1 MRSQRITFLSNILEY
16 NISNGCQLMI
26 ANEYYSANDLPIIY
40 NHDEDGLAEL
50 CNGMSANE
58 ILRASSYGNY
68 SYTEPYVF
76 INAHGNLETSDEV
89 CCNWRTI
96 AEWMIDGGYKN
107 AFDAWNILN
116 NVSENIA
123 EVYPLIV
130 GCIGD
135 AAAYDLRSWSEIYSK
150 IPEVEMVFEG
160 TAYDVPARPEILF
173 ALSSEITTNARE
185 HCSEIEIGNAIE
197 YVSQL
202 PAEFKNRIF
211 ADLLQIESIR
221 EILAKNRSYDDWF
234 LRSGRDWEDFGL

>member
-1 MRSQRITFLSNILEY
+1 MRSPRITFLSNILEY
-16 NISNGCQLMI
+16 NISNEHQLMI

-96 AEWMIDGGYKN
+96 AEWMIDGGYEN

-116 NVSENIA
+116 NTSYVDVGDFETDFLDEFSYY
-123 EVYPLIV
+123 VLI
-130 GCIGD
+130 D
-135 AAAYDLRSWSEIYSK
+135 DDKAQEWYNYADY
-150 IPEVEMVFEG
+150 
-160 TAYDVPARPEILF
+160 T
-173 ALSSEITTNARE
+173 LS
-185 HCSEIEIGNAIE
+185 
-197 YVSQL
+197 Y
-202 PAEFKNRIF
+202 
-211 ADLLQIESIR
+211 LLLTS
-221 EILAKNRSYDDWF
+221 
-234 LRSGRDWEDFGL
+234 WEDLKDEYDIWKNEKEEELEKTMKRCMDC

>member
-1 MRSQRITFLSNILEY
+1 MRSPRITFLSNILEY
-16 NISNGCQLMI
+16 NISKGCQLMI

-96 AEWMIDGGYKN
+96 AEWMIDGGYEN

-116 NVSENIA
+116 NTSYVDVGDFETDFLDEFSYY
-123 EVYPLIV
+123 VLI
-130 GCIGD
+130 D
-135 AAAYDLRSWSEIYSK
+135 DDKAQEWYDYADY
-150 IPEVEMVFEG
+150 
-160 TAYDVPARPEILF
+160 T
-173 ALSSEITTNARE
+173 LS
-185 HCSEIEIGNAIE
+185 
-197 YVSQL
+197 Y
-202 PAEFKNRIF
+202 
-211 ADLLQIESIR
+211 LLLTS
-221 EILAKNRSYDDWF
+221 
-234 LRSGRDWEDFGL
+234 WEDLKDEYDIWKNEKEEELEKTMKRCGDC

>member
-76 INAHGNLETSDEV
+76 INAHGNLETADEI

-96 AEWMIDGGYKN
+96 AEWMIDGGYEN

-116 NVSENIA
+116 NTSYVDVGDFETDFLD
-123 EVYPLIV
+123 EFPYYVLI
-130 GCIGD
+130 D
-135 AAAYDLRSWSEIYSK
+135 DDKAQEWYDYADY
-150 IPEVEMVFEG
+150 
-160 TAYDVPARPEILF
+160 T
-173 ALSSEITTNARE
+173 LS
-185 HCSEIEIGNAIE
+185 
-197 YVSQL
+197 Y
-202 PAEFKNRIF
+202 
-211 ADLLQIESIR
+211 LLLTS
-221 EILAKNRSYDDWF
+221 
-234 LRSGRDWEDFGL
+234 WEDLKDEYDIWKNEKEEELEKTMKRCGDC

>member
-16 NISNGCQLMI
+16 EISNEHQLMI

-40 NHDEDGLAEL
+40 DHNEDGLEEL

-96 AEWMIDGGYKN
+96 AEWMIDGGYNN

-116 NVSENIA
+116 NVSY
-123 EVYPLIV
+123 VDV
-130 GCIGD
+130 GD
-135 AAAYDLRSWSEIYSK
+135 
-150 IPEVEMVFEG
+150 FEDDFLDEFPYHFQIDSDKVREWYEYADY
-160 TAYDVPARPEILF
+160 T
-173 ALSSEITTNARE
+173 LS
-185 HCSEIEIGNAIE
+185 
-197 YVSQL
+197 Y
-202 PAEFKNRIF
+202 
-211 ADLLQIESIR
+211 LLLTS
-221 EILAKNRSYDDWF
+221 
-234 LRSGRDWEDFGL
+234 WEDLKDEFEEWKEEKDLEYEKTLERCGLI

>member
-76 INAHGNLETSDEV
+76 INLHGNLETADEV
-89 CCNWRTI
+89 CYSWRTI
-96 AEWMIDGGYKN
+96 AEWMIDGGYEN

-116 NVSENIA
+116 NTSYVDVGDFETDFLD
-123 EVYPLIV
+123 EFPYYVLI
-130 GCIGD
+130 D
-135 AAAYDLRSWSEIYSK
+135 DDKAQEWYDYADY
-150 IPEVEMVFEG
+150 
-160 TAYDVPARPEILF
+160 T
-173 ALSSEITTNARE
+173 LS
-185 HCSEIEIGNAIE
+185 
-197 YVSQL
+197 Y
-202 PAEFKNRIF
+202 
-211 ADLLQIESIR
+211 LLLTS
-221 EILAKNRSYDDWF
+221 
-234 LRSGRDWEDFGL
+234 WEDLKDEYDIWKNEKEEELEKTMKRCGDC

>member
-96 AEWMIDGGYKN
+96 AEWMIDGGYEN

-116 NVSENIA
+116 NTSYVD
-123 EVYPLIV
+123 V
-130 GCIGD
+130 GDFETDFLDEFSYYVLIGD
-135 AAAYDLRSWSEIYSK
+135 DKAQKWYNYADYTLSYLLLTSWEDLKDEYDIWKNEK
-150 IPEVEMVFEG
+150 EVELEKTMKRCM
-160 TAYDVPARPEILF
+160 D
-173 ALSSEITTNARE
+173 
-185 HCSEIEIGNAIE
+185 C
-197 YVSQL
+197 
-202 PAEFKNRIF
+202 
-211 ADLLQIESIR
+211 
-221 EILAKNRSYDDWF
+221 
-234 LRSGRDWEDFGL
+234 

>member
-96 AEWMIDGGYKN
+96 AEWMIDGGYEN

-116 NVSENIA
+116 NTSYVDVGDFETDFLD
-123 EVYPLIV
+123 EFPYYVLI
-130 GCIGD
+130 D
-135 AAAYDLRSWSEIYSK
+135 DDKAQEWYDYADY
-150 IPEVEMVFEG
+150 
-160 TAYDVPARPEILF
+160 T
-173 ALSSEITTNARE
+173 LS
-185 HCSEIEIGNAIE
+185 
-197 YVSQL
+197 Y
-202 PAEFKNRIF
+202 
-211 ADLLQIESIR
+211 LLLTS
-221 EILAKNRSYDDWF
+221 
-234 LRSGRDWEDFGL
+234 WEDLKDEYDIWKNEKEEELEKTMKRCGDC

>member
-1 MRSQRITFLSNILEY
+1 MKSQRITFLANILEY
-16 NISNGCQLMI
+16 EISNEHQLMI

-96 AEWMIDGGYKN
+96 AEWMIDGGYEN

-116 NVSENIA
+116 NTSYVDVGDFETDFLDEFSYY
-123 EVYPLIV
+123 VLID
-130 GCIGD
+130 ID
-135 AAAYDLRSWSEIYSK
+135 DDKAQEWYNYADY
-150 IPEVEMVFEG
+150 
-160 TAYDVPARPEILF
+160 T
-173 ALSSEITTNARE
+173 LS
-185 HCSEIEIGNAIE
+185 
-197 YVSQL
+197 Y
-202 PAEFKNRIF
+202 
-211 ADLLQIESIR
+211 LLLTS
-221 EILAKNRSYDDWF
+221 
-234 LRSGRDWEDFGL
+234 WEDLKDVFKEWLKENS

>member
-96 AEWMIDGGYKN
+96 AEWMIDGGYEN

-116 NVSENIA
+116 NTSYVDVGDFETDFLDEFSYY
-123 EVYPLIV
+123 VLI
-130 GCIGD
+130 D
-135 AAAYDLRSWSEIYSK
+135 DDKAQEWYNYADYTLSYLLLTSWEDLK
-150 IPEVEMVFEG
+150 
-160 TAYDVPARPEILF
+160 D
-173 ALSSEITTNARE
+173 
-185 HCSEIEIGNAIE
+185 
-197 YVSQL
+197 
-202 PAEFKNRIF
+202 EFKEWLKEN
-211 ADLLQIESIR
+211 S
-221 EILAKNRSYDDWF
+221 
-234 LRSGRDWEDFGL
+234 